1 MAALLLTIATFINAV
16 FCIPVGALVDRL
28 GPRLVGLLG
37 VLLTAGAFALI
48 GTATGDD
55 GNWYLLWC
63 IMAVATL
70 PVQATIWTS
79 AVASPSRSLADLA
92 LAVALC
98 GASIGAAAFPLL
110 ATWLIGIHGWRTAL
124 LVEGAIWAAIA
135 FPMLL
140 LFFRGA
146 QDAESGNRPV
156 ERWRP
161 SSPARVCA
169 RGSCRPCFSG
179 CSSRARSSRSR
190 SSPWSCISFR
200 S

>member
-79 AVASPSRSLADLA
+79 AVASPSRSLADWHWPLHF
-92 LAVALC
+92 
-98 GASIGAAAFPLL
+98 AAP
-110 ATWLIGIHGWRTAL
+110 
-124 LVEGAIWAAIA
+124 
-135 FPMLL
+135 
-140 LFFRGA
+140 
-146 QDAESGNRPV
+146 
-156 ERWRP
+156 P
-161 SSPARVCA
+161 SVPR
-169 RGSCRPCFSG
+169 
-179 CSSRARSSRSR
+179 RSR
-190 SSPWSCISFR
+190 SSRPG
-200 S
+200 